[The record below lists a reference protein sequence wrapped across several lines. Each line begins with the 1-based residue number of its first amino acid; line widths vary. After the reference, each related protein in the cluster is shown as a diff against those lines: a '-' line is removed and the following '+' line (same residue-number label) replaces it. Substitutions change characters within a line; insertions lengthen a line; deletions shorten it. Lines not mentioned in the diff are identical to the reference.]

1 MIRLAIVTS
10 ALQRMTVCEA
20 NELYGETG
28 RFRYLQF
35 ADDAVQGAIDL
46 RRPERIVLEYPRALI
61 HLIDR
66 NAPDFRRLFMI
77 GHGIGTIAAHYPDQE
92 VTVAEIDE
100 QVVELSRTYFH
111 YRRDNVLIGDGR
123 QLLAEQADGGHDCL
137 VLDAFTEEG
146 TPHHLSTLEFF
157 RLARGKLRDPALMLL
172 NLMGKG
178 AGDKRVRAIH
188 TALAEVFPHTL
199 AFALPGE
206 ASSEQ
211 RNMLLAGSAYPLAYD
226 PRAMA
231 GFACIALDP
240 GFAPRD
246 RKPSAADTF

>member
-1 MIRLAIVTS
+1 MANVTS
-10 ALQRMTVCEA
+10 ALQRMEVCEA

-28 RFRYLQF
+28 RFRYLRF

-66 NAPDFRRLFMI
+66 NAPHFRRLFMI
-77 GHGIGTIAAHYPDQE
+77 GHGIGTIAAHYADRE
-92 VTVAEIDE
+92 VIVAEIDG
-100 QVVELSRTYFH
+100 QVVELSRTYFR

-123 QLLAEQADGGHDCL
+123 QLLAEQADGRLDSL
-137 VLDAFTEEG
+137 VLDAFTKEG
-146 TPHHLSTLEFF
+146 TPHHLSTLEFM
-157 RLARGKLRDPALMLL
+157 RLARDKLREPGLMLL

-188 TALAEVFPHTL
+188 TALAEVFPHKM
-199 AFALPGE
+199 AFTLPGKE
-206 ASSEQ
+206 PSEQ
-211 RNMLLAGSAYPLAYD
+211 RNMLLAGSAHPLAYD
-226 PRAMA
+226 PKAMA
-231 GFACIALDP
+231 GFAEIALEP

-246 RKPSAADTF
+246 RGSSPDEAAR